1 MHTPPRQDTEA
12 EPTIETFGWTLTRGE
27 EKIDVQVTKE
37 ENDYLKSCSNQEEAL
52 EFLEKIVERQREA
65 ATAAE
70 ATQAE
75 NLAKPPS
82 PTPTDKSFEEFTQRM
97 SRLEESTKQRTVVQ
111 EPPPTD
117 QLGDDGN
124 AAHQNREED
133 ACRDREHQFQQRT
146 IKHLSAPSKKFYE
159 AVRALHFQL
168 DNPNFTDDVS
178 KQYGDGLLRDV
189 EENYKKVEEAREYCL
204 EVLEPEERMQNHRM
218 EYLDKKLDEVFLC
231 RRVHNKYF
239 EQQEERKKLRQS
251 QPSQVQPP
259 YQGNITMTA
268 PPPLRPTIVSS
279 AQRPAFIQARPAMMS
294 TPFPRYSMRH
304 PPPNPQISPIHHGPQ
319 PQNQAGFNTNQN
331 HGHQNPN
338 HEQSQQRHGFNQYGQ
353 QEPNHGQSQQRPGFN
368 QYEPNHGQSQQR
380 PGFNQ
385 YAHQGSCYGQPQQPH
400 QAAFQVFEDQ
410 NQGSKMPAQAAP
422 SVARTHHYT
431 RFKLNEELAL
441 VEKFD
446 ASQPRAYMA
455 FRTQWTNFMA
465 KMEKE
470 QRSNLDLY
478 YALLKVLGGTAYDI
492 VKTQHP
498 NDQSY
503 ATGIKKLDDLFY
515 NPTNLLRETVQ
526 NLLKSHKMN
535 DSYESLL
542 GGINKLWDAWNDLD
556 QADLTK
562 EQLKGLL
569 FIAATEKNLSEESWK
584 CWLEVQND
592 PKYKEN
598 PLAAFEVS
606 NYLGAMRKAMVNLQR
621 RKVALGP
628 KENKPNHQTKT
639 GRKQSTLFGSYSNTV
654 PSNNQN
660 NNSSKGNSQQQARGP
675 NNTCISCGKD
685 PHRYQL
691 QCPKLKQMTANEI
704 YKIMTNSGIEC
715 QMCLGLGH
723 RTPNCPAARDGL
735 LKKCQIKENG
745 KECQRYHCRYL
756 HKSARPKEESNQAP
770 PTNQQ

>member
-1 MHTPPRQDTEA
+1 MKMMHTPPKQATEA
-12 EPTIETFGWTLTRGE
+12 EPPTETFTWTLTRGE

-37 ENDYLKSCSNQEEAL
+37 ENDYLKSCPQEEGL
-52 EFLEKIVERQREA
+52 EFLEKIVEKQREA

-70 ATQAE
+70 AIQTE

-82 PTPTDKSFEEFTQRM
+82 PTPTDKSVEEILERTRKLEDQNKACQDRQHEFELR
-97 SRLEESTKQRTVVQ
+97 TKT
-111 EPPPTD
+111 
-117 QLGDDGN
+117 
-124 AAHQNREED
+124 
-133 ACRDREHQFQQRT
+133 
-146 IKHLSAPSKKFYE
+146 HLSAIAKKFIK
-159 AVRALHFQL
+159 AVNILKFQL
-168 DNPNFTDDVS
+168 DRERFGDDEVS
-178 KQYGDGLLRDV
+178 KQYGDDLLHNVVDL
-189 EENYKKVEEAREYCL
+189 YKKVEEAREYCE
-204 EVLEPEERMQNHRM
+204 EVLEEDERLQLGNVYMRNKFVEFCECERIHR
-218 EYLDKKLDEVFLC
+218 
-231 RRVHNKYF
+231 KYF
-239 EQQEERKKLRQS
+239 EQQEESKKLRQS
-251 QPSQVQPP
+251 QQSQVQPP
-259 YQGNITMTA
+259 YHGSATMTA
-268 PPPLRPTIVSS
+268 PPPVRPTIVSS

-294 TPFPRYSMRH
+294 TPFPRYSMPY
-304 PPPNPQISPIHHGPQ
+304 PPPNPQISPIHHGPR

-331 HGHQNPN
+331 HGQQEPN
-338 HEQSQQRHGFNQYGQ
+338 YGQSQQRHGFNQYGQ
-353 QEPNHGQSQQRPGFN
+353 QEPNHGQSQQR
-368 QYEPNHGQSQQR
+368 H
-380 PGFNQ
+380 GFNQ
-385 YAHQGSCYGQPQQPH
+385 YAPQGSHYGQSQQPH
-400 QAAFQVFEDQ
+400 QASFKVFEDQ
-410 NQGSKMPAQAAP
+410 NQSSKIPTQAAP

-446 ASQPRAYMA
+446 ASKPRAYMA
-455 FRTQWTNFMA
+455 FRAQWTNFMA

-470 QRSNLDLY
+470 QRSNFDLY
-478 YALLKVLGGTAYDI
+478 YALLKVLGGTAYDL
-492 VKTQHP
+492 VKTDYPH
-498 NDQSY
+498 DQSY
-503 ATGIKKLDDLFY
+503 ANGIKKLDDLFY
-515 NPTNLLRETVQ
+515 NPTNLLREMFQ

-535 DSYESLL
+535 DTYESLL
-542 GGINKLWDAWNDLD
+542 GGMNKLWDAWNDLD

-598 PLAAFEVS
+598 PMAAFEVS

-621 RKVALGP
+621 KKVALGP

-660 NNSSKGNSQQQARGP
+660 NNSPRGNSQQQARGP

-691 QCPKLKQMTANEI
+691 QCPKLKQMTPNEI
-704 YKIMTNSGIEC
+704 YKVMTNSGIEC

-723 RTPNCPAARDGL
+723 RTPNCPAAKDGL

>member
-1 MHTPPRQDTEA
+1 MKVMHTPPRQDTEA
-12 EPTIETFGWTLTRGE
+12 EPPIETFGWTLTRGE

-65 ATAAE
+65 ATAAG

-82 PTPTDKSFEEFTQRM
+82 PTATEKSIEDILERNSKLEASLKTTEVNEPYPDENHDQNKACQDRQHEFELR
-97 SRLEESTKQRTVVQ
+97 TKTH
-111 EPPPTD
+111 
-117 QLGDDGN
+117 L
-124 AAHQNREED
+124 AAI
-133 ACRDREHQFQQRT
+133 A
-146 IKHLSAPSKKFYE
+146 KKFIK
-159 AVRALHFQL
+159 AVNALKFQL
-168 DNPNFTDDVS
+168 DRERFGDDEVS
-178 KQYGDGLLRDV
+178 KQYGDDLLHNVVDL
-189 EENYKKVEEAREYCL
+189 YKKVEEAREYCE
-204 EVLEPEERMQNHRM
+204 EVLEEDEKLQHAFYMRNKFEDFCECERIHR
-218 EYLDKKLDEVFLC
+218 
-231 RRVHNKYF
+231 KYF
-239 EQQEERKKLRQS
+239 EQQEESKKLRQS
-251 QPSQVQPP
+251 QQSQVQPP
-259 YQGNITMTA
+259 YHGSATMTA
-268 PPPLRPTIVSS
+268 PPPVRPTIVSS

-294 TPFPRYSMRH
+294 TPFPRYSMPY
-304 PPPNPQISPIHHGPQ
+304 PPPNPQISPIHHGPR
-319 PQNQAGFNTNQN
+319 PQNQAGFNSNQN

-338 HEQSQQRHGFNQYGQ
+338 YGQSQQTPGFNQYGQ

-400 QAAFQVFEDQ
+400 QAGFKVFEDQ
-410 NQGSKMPAQAAP
+410 NQSSKITAQAAP
-422 SVARTHHYT
+422 SVARTYHYT

-455 FRTQWTNFMA
+455 FRTQWTNFMS

-492 VKTQHP
+492 VKTDHP

-621 RKVALGP
+621 KKVALGP

-660 NNSSKGNSQQQARGP
+660 NNSSRGNSQQQARGP